1 MSKKQFKD
9 NGYCIVKNAVSKE
22 LRDFITQ
29 YVFFDEMQGSNYFD
43 SQVPNAIAKYG
54 DPAME
59 SVLVLLKDQLEKATG
74 LKLDPTYSYY
84 RIYGQGDT
92 LEKHVDRPSCE
103 ISCTVCFNYSYD
115 NYEWPIY
122 MNGNPAVLS
131 PGDMVVYRGMD
142 LEHWRDALDVDD
154 EDAWHVQGFFHYVD
168 TNGPHKEFKWDK
180 RESIG
185 APL

>member
-59 SVLVLLKDQLEKATG
+59 SVLV
-74 LKLDPTYSYY
+74 
-84 RIYGQGDT
+84 
-92 LEKHVDRPSCE
+92 
-103 ISCTVCFNYSYD
+103 
-115 NYEWPIY
+115 
-122 MNGNPAVLS
+122 
-131 PGDMVVYRGMD
+131 
-142 LEHWRDALDVDD
+142 DD
-154 EDAWHVQGFFHYVD
+154 FS
-168 TNGPHKEFKWDK
+168 NK
-180 RESIG
+180 
-185 APL
+185 

>member
-29 YVFFDEMQGSNYFD
+29 YVFFDEMQSDAAGD
-43 SQVPNAIAKYG
+43 TQVPNSVAKYG

-59 SVLVLLKDQLEKATG
+59 SLLVLLKEQLENATG
-74 LKLDPTYSYY
+74 LTLDPTYSYY

-92 LEKHVDRPSCE
+92 LEKHIDRPSCE

-122 MNGNPAVLS
+122 MDGKPAVLA

-142 LEHWRDALDVDD
+142 LEHWRDALDIVD

-168 TNGPHKEFKWDK
+168 TTGPYKEFKWDK

-185 APL
+185 ALL